1 MLRAPLREA
10 GRDPE
15 AFPIGK
21 RVYIAIDPDRPRA
34 GKRLAEWFGAFYG
47 RPQMADE
54 VSVWGPSTECVERL
68 REVMAPGARLLLL
81 NPDPSCVTVAQGYRP
96 VTTR

>member
-1 MLRAPLREA
+1 MLRAA